1 MKNFRDHSG
10 IIFEKKLVHIL
21 FTEVEEELKES
32 QSKRSIKFKD
42 EAEKALDEEVKSS
55 TGGFKD
61 KIDFPQFGTSPGP
74 SPTPSPPSTPQTPSY
89 FSVSEVSST
98 M

>member
-1 MKNFRDHSG
+1 MKK
-10 IIFEKKLVHIL
+10 IVHIL
-21 FTEVEEELKES
+21 FTEVEAALKES
-32 QSKRSIKFKD
+32 PSKKSIKFKD
-42 EAEKALDEEVKSS
+42 EAEKRLDEELKSL

-89 FSVSEVSST
+89 FSVSEVSGI